1 MAAAITPMPNGHL
14 QTKKARKLACFK
26 FKKLEHMARN
36 CSNPPLGLCHE
47 CCKTGGYQLHWS
59 MDCPRSQRG
68 PSQSRLWVYRLK
80 LHMIRR
86 PGVLSTAPA

>member
-59 MDCPRSQRG
+59 MDFGAPLPKRAQ
-68 PSQSRLWVYRLK
+68 PVKTL
-80 LHMIRR
+80 
-86 PGVLSTAPA
+86 GV